1 MSLDKEYTHRRLD
14 TLWRRDDFPILDI
27 KGNKYAL
34 FSDLHM
40 GDGGGA
46 DDFFPNENTLET
58 ALEYYRSNGFKL
70 ILVGDIEDLWKFG
83 LEEVRSRYF
92 LTAYKAISAIGDQNV
107 YRIFGNHD
115 GDWDTPKVDPI
126 KVMPVQL
133 GIARE
138 AIKMR
143 DADGGVRILIC
154 HGHQGDI
161 DSDRGTWI
169 SRPAVRF
176 YRLVEPI
183 LKMFGWVKQPPAI
196 KSQIIE
202 SYEQIFYEWAREN
215 GVLIICGHSHRAIFA
230 SKSHLEECMEDR
242 GKAKAALRQPG
253 LSKEQIKSFKE
264 HIRKLKK
271 EICEEKK
278 GGRKITPVAG
288 KAVPG
293 PNYFN
298 TGCGIYNDGI
308 TAIELTEQKIRLVKW
323 NRAGDPAGRYVIYK
337 ERDLSAV
344 MSQL

>member
-1 MSLDKEYTHRRLD
+1 MSLDKEYTRRRLD
-14 TLWRRDDFPILDI
+14 TLWQRDDFPILDI
-27 KGNKYAL
+27 KGNKYVL

-46 DDFFPNENTLET
+46 DDFFPNEKTLEI

-70 ILVGDIEDLWKFG
+70 ILVGDVEDLWKFG

-92 LTAYKAISAIGDQNV
+92 LTAYKAINAIGDPNV

-115 GDWDTPKVDPI
+115 GDWDTPRVDPI
-126 KVMPVQL
+126 RVKPVQL

-143 DADGGVRILIC
+143 DVDGDVHILIC

-161 DSDRGTWI
+161 ESDRGTWI

-183 LKMFGWVKQPPAI
+183 LRKFGWVKQPPAI
-196 KSQIIE
+196 RSQVTE
-202 SYEQIFYEWAREN
+202 SYEQIFYEWAKKNR
-215 GVLIICGHSHRAIFA
+215 VLIICGHSHRAIFA
-230 SKSHLEECMEDR
+230 SKSRLEECMEDLV
-242 GKAKAALRQPG
+242 KAKAALRQPG
-253 LSKEQIKSFKE
+253 LSKEQVESIKEQIKM
-264 HIRKLKK
+264 LTK
-271 EICEEKK
+271 EIREEKK
-278 GGRKITPVAG
+278 GGRKIIPVAG
-288 KAVPG
+288 KCVPG

-308 TAIELTEQKIRLVKW
+308 TAIELTEQQIRLVKW

-337 ERDLSAV
+337 ERDLISV
-344 MSQL
+344 LQQL